1 MMKMGWILGLIVI
14 GIQCHASELK
24 LRDAEHMAAAAEA
37 KAKQLGVVVSFAIL
51 DQSGLEKLFFRM
63 DGASAG
69 SIQIAKLKANTSA
82 SYRVS
87 SRQLANAN
95 LNQPNRAYSFFPG
108 VILLPGGLPIRFGD
122 AFLGGVGVSGATGD
136 QDEQIAQAALDALCS

>member
-1 MMKMGWILGLIVI
+1 MVKVGWMLGLI
-14 GIQCHASELK
+14 GFAIQCQAHELK

-37 KAKQLGVVVSFAIL
+37 KAKEIGVVVSVAIL

-87 SRQLANAN
+87 SRQLANI
-95 LNQPNRAYSFFPG
+95 
-108 VILLPGGLPIRFGD
+108 V
-122 AFLGGVGVSGATGD
+122 V
-136 QDEQIAQAALDALCS
+136 

>member
-1 MMKMGWILGLIVI
+1 MIRLALIIGFIGLGM
-14 GIQCHASELK
+14 QCHASELK
-24 LRDAEHMAAAAEA
+24 LREAEHMASAAES
-37 KAKQLGVVVSFAIL
+37 KAKELGVVVSVAIL

-108 VILLPGGLPIRFGD
+108 VILLPGGLPIRLGD

-136 QDEQIAQAALDALCS
+136 QDEQIAQAALDALSH

>member
-1 MMKMGWILGLIVI
+1 MIKIGFILGLIVL
-14 GIQCHASELK
+14 GIQCQASELK

-37 KAKQLGVVVSFAIL
+37 KAKQLGVVVSVAIL

-136 QDEQIAQAALDALCS
+136 QDEQIAQAALDALGS